1 MPLNRYGSVRMLQLI
16 DYYKILHV
24 DPEAHADV
32 VKAAYRVLAR
42 LYHPDVEGGS
52 TEKMIA
58 LNNAWAVISDESMRA
73 AYDRSRAALQPAQ
86 TPAPSSSRDSV
97 RTATRT
103 GPANPAIRSS
113 ALDFGR
119 YQV

>member
-52 TEKMIA
+52 NARMIA

-73 AYDRSRAALQPAQ
+73 AYDRSRAALQPRSTSQ
-86 TPAPSSSRDSV
+86 PQSYTRD
-97 RTATRT
+97 ATRT
-103 GPANPAIRSS
+103 TTSAAPANPTIRSS
-113 ALDFGR
+113 ILDFG
-119 YQV
+119 